1 MQANPTSIL
10 VDMVSTSTKEFSMSD
25 VFMLANTKNQGCIMF
40 RTTISLYHAQFEN
53 HLFCLPFPP
62 FSQFSFDSFLK
73 DLDPLPLIGE
83 EYGTSYIPAKNKNF
97 SVVNKLFCV
106 LEEKSTLARMV
117 LLPECGTKLTPG
129 QSIGHAVL
137 VNKQNFGEALVA
149 AFLMDIEVN
158 VILAHNREERRKEA
172 REQDNVL
179 ARAREVHDRRGER
192 NTDNRGAN
200 LAIIYP
206 TYRLFCF

>member
-1 MQANPTSIL
+1 M
-10 VDMVSTSTKEFSMSD
+10 
-25 VFMLANTKNQGCIMF
+25 
-40 RTTISLYHAQFEN
+40 
-53 HLFCLPFPP
+53 
-62 FSQFSFDSFLK
+62 
-73 DLDPLPLIGE
+73 GE

-200 LAIIYP
+200 LAHIYP
-206 TYRLFCF
+206 TYGLFCFWFWHFFRNFSSFLFLTVFFYYCKDKLYRETSQKKVQIQGNKR